1 MRIKYGLSYTSYIIA
16 VLIRVVNLLIL
27 AHDHNPIIHAAH
39 LRLLQLLLLAKTIH
53 RHNRSRRLLVRRM
66 HLRLLLLW
74 IHDLSLNKLLV
85 LNRLLSSEH
94 ALVIGMIIADVYKLS
109 LLRRRR
115 RRGRRGRVEVVHDYS
130 LLRVHVLMMM
140 VVTLAVHIVHLY
152 LMDLWLRRLSRL
164 LLYVR
169 VKIVYVVSLMVHVDV
184 LVY

>member
-1 MRIKYGLSYTSYIIA
+1 MRIKYALSYASYIIA
-16 VLIRVVNLLIL
+16 VLIRVVHLLIL
-27 AHDHNPIIHAAH
+27 THNHNPIIHTAH

-74 IHDLSLNKLLV
+74 IHDLSLHKLLM
-85 LNRLLSSEH
+85 LNRLLSCKHSL
-94 ALVIGMIIADVYKLS
+94 AIGMIIVHVYKLS
-109 LLRRRR
+109 LLRRRG

-140 VVTLAVHIVHLY
+140 VMTLAVHVVHLN
-152 LMDLWLRRLSRL
+152 LMGLWLRLGLSRL

-169 VKIVYVVSLMVHVDV
+169 V
-184 LVY
+184 